1 MHDLTSQLDVF
12 RLVHNPC
19 VPSDASQLSDWLRK
33 AWASESV
40 LSSPKLVASAGK
52 TASGYRYYAGF
63 ADTFVADVLA
73 RLPEPTGMVLDPWN
87 GSGTTTS
94 VAAAHGIEARGFDIN
109 PAAVVISKA
118 RLLQSDVAPS
128 LLPLTRK
135 LLSAVEA
142 DAPLSED
149 DLLLRW
155 MTARAAVAVRRVAAT
170 INRSLVEGDDEP
182 RGTRLASEMSS
193 LAALF
198 YLALFRVVRRALG
211 RFAGTNPTWLRQKV
225 AEDEKVDLDLRTLG
239 PWLLAVMGE
248 LAETVKG
255 RGLPIPG
262 HGRIA
267 IEVADSGQL
276 PIQDGAAQAVITSP
290 PYCTRID
297 YAVATLPELA
307 ALGMTGSE
315 FRALRDRLI
324 GTPTRDGTF
333 ASSDVRWGT
342 TATGFLRQVADHQS
356 YASQGYY
363 LSFFSQYFTGMWR
376 SLSETS
382 RVVAGDRPIV
392 LVVQDS
398 YYKELHA
405 DIPRVMSEMADQL
418 GWSPLARLDLRVKT
432 KANINANTRKYRQPA
447 PATESV
453 LAFLR

>member
-1 MHDLTSQLDVF
+1 M
-12 RLVHNPC
+12 
-19 VPSDASQLSDWLRK
+19 PSDANGLSAWLSD
-33 AWASESV
+33 AWARDRA
-40 LSSPKLVASAGK
+40 LSSPKLVSSAGK
-52 TASGYRYYAGF
+52 TASWYRYYAGY
-63 ADTFVADVLA
+63 ADTFVADVVG

-94 VAAAHGIEARGFDIN
+94 VAAVHGIEACGFDIN

-128 LLPLTRK
+128 LLPLARELWT
-135 LLSAVEA
+135 AVEA

-155 MTARAAVAVRRVAAT
+155 MTPRAAVAVRRLAAT
-170 INRSLVEGDDEP
+170 INRSLVEFDDEP
-182 RGTRLASEMSS
+182 EATRLASEMSS

-198 YLALFRVVRRALG
+198 YVALFRVVRRALG

-225 AEDEKVDLDLRTLG
+225 AEDEKMDLDLRTLR
-239 PWLLAVMGE
+239 PWLLAVMVE

-255 RGLPIPG
+255 CGLSEPG
-262 HGRIA
+262 HGRVEIT
-267 IEVADSGQL
+267 VADSGRL

-307 ALGMTGSE
+307 ALGVTGSE

-324 GTPTRDGTF
+324 GTPTRDGSF
-333 ASSDVRWGT
+333 ASSDVRWGK
-342 TATGFLRQVADHQS
+342 TAIAFLRQVADHES
-356 YASQGYY
+356 HASTSYY
-363 LSFFSQYFTGMWR
+363 LSFFSQYFAGIWR
-376 SLSETS
+376 SLSEIG
-382 RVVAGDRPIV
+382 RVVASDRPIV

-405 DIPRVMSEMADQL
+405 DIPRVMCEMADRL
-418 GWSPLARLDLRVKT
+418 GWSPLARRDFKVRT
-432 KANINANTRKYRQPA
+432 KANINAGTRKYRRPA
-447 PATESV
+447 LATESV
-453 LAFLR
+453 LAFSS